1 MLLKLWIRKC
11 FIYFKLLSVRS
22 SSIFLWDLERI
33 ISFNFF
39 DESHLIIHS
48 KMFLHNL
55 YLGQKYKKIFFNFI
69 PILFFHHIWEYWK
82 FNIPFLS
89 LVLIVYSSCV
99 CSIAIL
105 WDFTFNQVKDSHHIS
120 GTCTCWRVLFLSTH
134 FRILCTY
141 REQVTY
147 MFEPFFDHQL
157 SSLRMWHS

>member
-1 MLLKLWIRKC
+1 MRSWTASLVLTYLMNHIWSYTQKC
-11 FIYFKLLSVRS
+11 SFTIY
-22 SSIFLWDLERI
+22 I
-33 ISFNFF
+33 
-39 DESHLIIHS
+39 
-48 KMFLHNL
+48 
-55 YLGQKYKKIFFNFI
+55 LGKNIKKIFFNFI

-99 CSIAIL
+99 NSIAIL